1 MSGSPS
7 PEEFR
12 DYLELLR
19 KLLRLRSGQ
28 SEAIAEELRSHLES
42 RFAQLTQHGVEPKE
56 AISTALAE
64 FGDAASLAAE
74 LSAVSRLRLRRR
86 VMRFTIGSLIA
97 TGLIA
102 VAIVSF
108 WPDQSGTWQGHR
120 LHAQQ
125 REEQEPRKTGS
136 SQGNDANEATWKILE
151 QSIDVSFSDATID
164 DALRFLAD
172 EKKLQ
177 FFVDR
182 RRLKEEE
189 GISTDDTAVSI
200 HLSSIPVEMALRLL
214 LGQHGLTFT
223 LDHGVVIIMTIEEAS
238 FAENL
243 HVRIYPVGD
252 LLEKPK
258 PEKKTPAVEA
268 DGVVNPAGG
277 RGIGGSG
284 GGIGGGLIGGDPGGL
299 GGSRQEV
306 GPPYDISMLADVIRE
321 SINPDS
327 WQDRGGSGFGTIH
340 MFRDTV
346 VIAQTVQNHRKIER
360 FLQELRSAIGRQET
374 TTQ

>member
-86 VMRFTIGSLIA
+86 VMRFTTGSLIVTA
-97 TGLIA
+97 LAAI
-102 VAIVSF
+102 AIVSF
-108 WPDQSGTWQGHR
+108 WPDGNGQSQRPQAG
-120 LHAQQ
+120 AQSPAGVVS
-125 REEQEPRKTGS
+125 EIEA
-136 SQGNDANEATWKILE
+136 DANEATWKILE
-151 QSIDVSFSDATID
+151 EPMDVEVIDGT
-164 DALRFLAD
+164 LAD
-172 EKKLQ
+172 FIDFVASEKSLQ
-177 FFVDR
+177 FYIDR
-182 RRLKEEE
+182 RTLEENGLDPMEVPVNIRLKN
-189 GISTDDTAVSI
+189 V
-200 HLSSIPVEMALRLL
+200 PVEMVLRLVL
-214 LGQHGLTFT
+214 QQTDLTYT
-223 LDHGVVIIMTIEEAS
+223 LDHGVVIITSEEEAS
-238 FAENL
+238 RSYSL
-243 HVRIYPVGD
+243 HVRVYQVGD
-252 LLEKPK
+252 LVEKSQPRK
-258 PEKKTPAVEA
+258 QKTPSGAPKGA
-268 DGVVNPAGG
+268 D
-277 RGIGGSG
+277 
-284 GGIGGGLIGGDPGGL
+284 
-299 GGSRQEV
+299 
-306 GPPYDISMLADVIRE
+306 
-321 SINPDS
+321 
-327 WQDRGGSGFGTIH
+327 GGSGFGGGGLGGGGARIHPGAPPAAFGPPYDVESLANVIRECISPDSWEETGDGNGTIRE
-340 MFRDTV
+340 FRGAF